1 MRLLTAKKDKEQKK
15 EENAPVQF
23 RLALDGEMA
32 VRFNRIKKKY
42 GLESNADLVRLLIT
56 NEYERIAS
64 GRT

>member
-1 MRLLTAKKDKEQKK
+1 VEKGKEKK
-15 EENAPVQF
+15 EDKQVQF
-23 RLALDGEMA
+23 RLALEGEMA

>member
-1 MRLLTAKKDKEQKK
+1 MNTKTKG
-15 EENAPVQF
+15 ENAPVQF

-56 NEYERIAS
+56 KEYDQITS